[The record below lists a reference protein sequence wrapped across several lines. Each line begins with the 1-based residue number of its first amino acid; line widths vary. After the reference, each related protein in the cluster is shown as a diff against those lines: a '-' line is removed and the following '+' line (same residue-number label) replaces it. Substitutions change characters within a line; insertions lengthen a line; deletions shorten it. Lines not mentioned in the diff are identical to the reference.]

1 MYEVVTIFSLF
12 STLVTHGTIFMRNV
26 ISRLNKCVIS
36 KGWPWQIQVK
46 NGLWMEVIYI
56 CDEKNGFFSGNSNKQ
71 KRRIKLRRKTVMAK
85 KRDTATVVIQ
95 ILSHVFWL

>member
-1 MYEVVTIFSLF
+1 MLWYEAVTIFSLF
-12 STLVTHGTIFMRNV
+12 SFLVTHGTICMRNV

-56 CDEKNGFFSGNSNKQ
+56 WDEKSGFFSGNSNKQ
-71 KRRIKLRRKTVMAK
+71 KGA
-85 KRDTATVVIQ
+85 
-95 ILSHVFWL
+95 

>member
-1 MYEVVTIFSLF
+1 MSRENWKKGLQLWMLWYEVVTIFSLF
-12 STLVTHGTIFMRNV
+12 SSLVTHGTICMRNV

-56 CDEKNGFFSGNSNKQ
+56 WDEKSGFFSGK
-71 KRRIKLRRKTVMAK
+71 
-85 KRDTATVVIQ
+85 
-95 ILSHVFWL
+95 F